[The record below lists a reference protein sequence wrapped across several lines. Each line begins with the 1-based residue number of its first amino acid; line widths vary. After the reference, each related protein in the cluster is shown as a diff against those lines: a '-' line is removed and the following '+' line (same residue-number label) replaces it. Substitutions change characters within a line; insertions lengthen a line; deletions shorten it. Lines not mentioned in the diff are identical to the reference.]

1 MDIFV
6 NYLENDLCTNTA
18 QFPRQIGLGLRCVLT
33 RPVTRPTDFGAILEY
48 GVVLSVE
55 DESPS
60 VLVLI
65 MMDSFQ
71 LQFHRSRIY
80 RNHSSLIQHERG
92 VRNELMYHYVF
103 CPGVIGSNPV
113 ATTHPVETKI
123 DTKEI
128 IDKAIFESDGIWKPS
143 PGL

>member
-1 MDIFV
+1 
-6 NYLENDLCTNTA
+6 
-18 QFPRQIGLGLRCVLT
+18 
-33 RPVTRPTDFGAILEY
+33 
-48 GVVLSVE
+48 
-55 DESPS
+55 
-60 VLVLI
+60 
-65 MMDSFQ
+65 
-71 LQFHRSRIY
+71 
-80 RNHSSLIQHERG
+80 
-92 VRNELMYHYVF
+92 MYHYVF